1 MKNVKLMLILAAMFG
16 ASSVAIAAEN
26 GTASADAGA
35 LMTALDANQDGV
47 VSKDEAAVSEEI
59 TAQWD
64 LLDLDKDG
72 SLSAQELSLVDLSAS

>member
-26 GTASADAGA
+26 GSASDAGA
-35 LMTALDANQDGV
+35 LMTTLDANQDGV
-47 VSKDEAAVSEEI
+47 VSKDEAAVSKEVS
-59 TAQWD
+59 AQWD

-72 SLSAQELSLVDLSAS
+72 FLTAKELSLVDLSAS